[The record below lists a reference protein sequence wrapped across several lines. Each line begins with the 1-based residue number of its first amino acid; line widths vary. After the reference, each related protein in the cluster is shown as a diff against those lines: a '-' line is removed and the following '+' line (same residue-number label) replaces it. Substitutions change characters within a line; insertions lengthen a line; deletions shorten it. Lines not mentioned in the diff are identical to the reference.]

1 MKTSYT
7 LLGKLNGEPAI
18 SEKIFFLNQLSQNE
32 ETAVSPLFNLY
43 LKFLVLQLY
52 RGAIMQDIQL
62 NEIK

>member
-7 LLGKLNGEPAI
+7 LLGKLNGELAI

-32 ETAVSPLFNLY
+32 ETGVSPLFNLY

-52 RGAIMQDIQL
+52 RGAIMQDVQL

>member
-43 LKFLVLQLY
+43 LKLYY
-52 RGAIMQDIQL
+52 RGAIMQDVQL

>member
-32 ETAVSPLFNLY
+32 ETAVSPLLNLY

-52 RGAIMQDIQL
+52 RGAIMQDVQL

>member
-7 LLGKLNGEPAI
+7 LLGKLNGELAI
-18 SEKIFFLNQLSQNE
+18 SEKIFFLNQLSQNK

-52 RGAIMQDIQL
+52 GGAIMQDVQL

>member
-7 LLGKLNGEPAI
+7 LLGKLNGELAI
-18 SEKIFFLNQLSQNE
+18 SEKIFFLNQLSQNK

>member
-7 LLGKLNGEPAI
+7 LLGKLNGELAI
-18 SEKIFFLNQLSQNE
+18 SEKIFFLNQLSQNK

-52 RGAIMQDIQL
+52 RGAIMQDVQL